1 MKKLGMMVLILLGAV
16 TLLGHNYALAKGPQG
31 HMWGKEHFDKMDT
44 NKDGKISQDEHMA
57 KCNKRFEA
65 MDTNKDG
72 FLTRDECGKGW
83 EKRKEMMK
91 EKKQKKPYHGYPSA
105 PPSEPTPAEE

>member
-16 TLLGHNYALAKGPQG
+16 TLLGHNDALAKEPRG

-65 MDTNKDG
+65 MDTNHDG

-83 EKRKEMMK
+83 EKGKEMMK
-91 EKKQKKPYHGYPSA
+91 EKMQKEPSPGDTGA
-105 PPSEPTPAEE
+105 PVSETTPAEE

>member
-1 MKKLGMMVLILLGAV
+1 
-16 TLLGHNYALAKGPQG
+16 
-31 HMWGKEHFDKMDT
+31 MWGKAHFDKMDT

>member
-31 HMWGKEHFDKMDT
+31 HMWGKEKFDKMDT
-44 NKDGKISQDEHMA
+44 NKDGKISRDEHMA

-65 MDTNKDG
+65 MDTNNDG
-72 FLTRDECGKGW
+72 FLTRDECGKRW
-83 EKRKEMMK
+83 EEKKEMMK
-91 EKKQKKPYHGYPSA
+91 EKMQKGPA
-105 PPSEPTPAEE
+105 PADTGAPVSETTPAEE